1 MTAALSQMID
11 IQRAFENDR
20 LMRALT
26 GLNRTAFDEL
36 LPSFSQAYEEA
47 HPVSKSRQRAPG
59 GGRKSNLKHMVDKLF
74 FVLFYFKC
82 YPTFDLAGLLFD
94 FNRSQANRWLHRLQ
108 PILEAALGKE
118 MVLPERQ
125 IQSMAEF
132 LERFP
137 EVERVIIDGVERPI
151 ERPQDKVRQRR
162 TYSGKKKRNTRKQLG
177 ACDQDKRI
185 LVLTPTHDGK
195 FHDKCLLDCS
205 ILVEHIPDEVPI
217 QADLGFKGLEE
228 EYENIHLPH
237 KRPRGGRLTDEQKEE
252 NKSFNGERVVV
263 EHAFSGLKRYKVAAD
278 IYRNRK
284 KDFDDRLMLTSA
296 GLWNFYLQ
304 AA

>member
-1 MTAALSQMID
+1 MLD
-11 IQRAFENDR
+11 IKRAFKNDR

-26 GLNRTAFDEL
+26 GLNLAAFDQL
-36 LPSFSQAYEEA
+36 LPSFSAAYEAA
-47 HPVSKSRQRAPG
+47 HRASKPRKRSPG
-59 GGRKSNLKHMVDKLF
+59 GGRKANLRQMSDKLF

-94 FNRSQANRWLHRLQ
+94 FDRSQANRWLHRLQ

-118 MVLPERQ
+118 MALPERQ

-132 LERFP
+132 IERFP

-151 ERPQDKVRQRR
+151 QRPKAKQRQRR
-162 TYSGKKKRNTRKQLG
+162 TYSGKKKRHTRKQLG
-177 ACDQDKRI
+177 ACDQNKRI

-205 ILVEHIPDEVPI
+205 LLVEHIPDDVPI
-217 QADLGFKGLEE
+217 QVDLGFKGLEE

-237 KRPRGGRLTDEQKEE
+237 KRPRGGSLSDEQKDE
-252 NKSFNGERVVV
+252 NKAFNGERVVV
-263 EHAFSGLKRYKVAAD
+263 EHAFGGTKRYKAAAD

-284 KDFDDRLMLTSA
+284 ENFDDRLMLTSA

>member
-1 MTAALSQMID
+1 MLD
-11 IQRAFENDR
+11 IKRAMNNDR

-26 GLNRTAFDEL
+26 GLNLAAFEQL
-36 LPSFSQAYEEA
+36 LPSFSAAYEA
-47 HPVSKSRQRAPG
+47 THPISKPRKRAVG
-59 GGRKSNLKHMVDKLF
+59 GGRKPTLKQMSEQLF

-82 YPTFDLAGLLFD
+82 YPTFDLAGLLFNVD
-94 FNRSQANRWLHRLQ
+94 RSQSNRWLHKLQ
-108 PILEAALGKE
+108 PVLEAALGRE
-118 MVLPERQ
+118 MMLPERQ
-125 IQSMAEF
+125 VKSMAEF
-132 LERFP
+132 IERFP
-137 EVERVIIDGVERPI
+137 EVERVILDGVERPI
-151 ERPQDKVRQRR
+151 QRPQDSERQRR
-162 TYSGKKKRNTRKQLG
+162 TYSGKKKRNTRKQIG
-177 ACDQDKRI
+177 ACDQNKRI

-237 KRPRGGRLTDEQKEE
+237 KKPRGGQLSEAQKEE
-252 NKSFNGERVVV
+252 NRVFNGERVVV
-263 EHAFSGLKRYKVAAD
+263 EHSFSGIKRYSAATD

-284 KDFDDRLMLTSA
+284 KDFDDRLMLTAA
-296 GLWNFYLQ
+296 GLWNFYLE

>member
-1 MTAALSQMID
+1 MLDIKRALN
-11 IQRAFENDR
+11 NDR

-26 GLNRTAFDEL
+26 GLNRSAFEQL
-36 LPSFSQAYEEA
+36 LPSFSAAYEAA
-47 HPVSKSRQRAPG
+47 HPVSKTRKRAVG
-59 GGRKSNLKHMVDKLF
+59 GGRKPRLKRMGEKLF

-94 FNRSQANRWLHRLQ
+94 VDRSQSNRWLHKLQ
-108 PILEAALGKE
+108 PILEAALERE
-118 MVLPERQ
+118 MVLPDRQ
-125 IQSMAEF
+125 IKSMAEF
-132 LERFP
+132 IERFP
-137 EVERVIIDGVERPI
+137 AVERVIIDGVERPI
-151 ERPQDKVRQRR
+151 QRPQDDVRQRR
-162 TYSGKKKRNTRKQLG
+162 TYSGKKKRNTRKQIG

-205 ILVEHIPDEVPI
+205 ILVEHIPDDIPI
-217 QADLGFKGLEE
+217 QADLGFKGLED

-237 KRPRGGRLTDEQKEE
+237 KKPRGGQLTDEQKAD
-252 NKSFNGERVVV
+252 NKVFNGERVVV
-263 EHAFSGLKRYKVAAD
+263 EHAFSGIKRYQAAAD

-284 KDFDDRLMLTSA
+284 KDFDDHLMVTAA
-296 GLWNFYLQ
+296 GLWNFYLE